1 MAASGDAMP
10 QRLKPLPGLV
20 QAPGHLLVIAAKCV
34 LPPHP
39 QWGPWAFQERPA
51 HRSPPAMS
59 ARSATAI
66 CDYRWPR
73 CTWSRSPGRFHLGE
87 TGRQVMP
94 DRLPECEPGG

>member
-10 QRLKPLPGLV
+10 QRLRPLPGLV

-51 HRSPPAMS
+51 HRPPPAM
-59 ARSATAI
+59 SATAI

-73 CTWSRSPGRFHLGE
+73 CTWSRSRAVS
-87 TGRQVMP
+87 T
-94 DRLPECEPGG
+94 

>member
-10 QRLKPLPGLV
+10 QRLRPLPGLV

-51 HRSPPAMS
+51 HGSPPAMLGDS
-59 ARSATAI
+59 YLRLSLAAVHLVQKPGPFP
-66 CDYRWPR
+66 PR
-73 CTWSRSPGRFHLGE
+73 
-87 TGRQVMP
+87 
-94 DRLPECEPGG
+94 